1 MPLNK
6 ETKPN
11 QTKPKSLTMFIK
23 FLKSNDQIQNLATN
37 CLWKKISLMTSTYEF
52 KLNEYSSF

>member
-11 QTKPKSLTMFIK
+11 QTKHNRFWESFGENIITKVEQDID
-23 FLKSNDQIQNLATN
+23 LKKNKN
-37 CLWKKISLMTSTYEF
+37 
-52 KLNEYSSF
+52 

>member
-11 QTKPKSLTMFIK
+11 QTKPSFFSPTKK
-23 FLKSNDQIQNLATN
+23 KKK
-37 CLWKKISLMTSTYEF
+37 KKISPATSVH
-52 KLNEYSSF
+52 SSFYRIQTWT

>member
-11 QTKPKSLTMFIK
+11 QTKPDSIHKNK
-23 FLKSNDQIQNLATN
+23 TN
-37 CLWKKISLMTSTYEF
+37 KKRQMRSRGEENKKRKTL
-52 KLNEYSSF
+52 

>member
-11 QTKPKSLTMFIK
+11 QTKPRKHKERVLFERLDSV
-23 FLKSNDQIQNLATN
+23 LKMSDRKRGWGGA
-37 CLWKKISLMTSTYEF
+37 SR
-52 KLNEYSSF
+52 EY

>member
-11 QTKPKSLTMFIK
+11 QKQKHRNMKIR
-23 FLKSNDQIQNLATN
+23 
-37 CLWKKISLMTSTYEF
+37 WVVEKKKKKKKKEKREEKRKKNS
-52 KLNEYSSF
+52 